1 MKKKEYPNLFPKLDT
16 YGTPKEPINKPYF
29 LKLGAVFRIGMP
41 ANQSYLYIQESMT
54 SKKSNLNVL
63 HPKKLFNQIVVAT
76 GILELS
82 NSKQKAIL
90 ERRDKTDFYTG
101 LRRIYVDIN
110 DAIIA
115 KEVIPL

>member
-16 YGTPKEPINKPYF
+16 YGPPKESINKPYL
-29 LKLGAVFRIGMP
+29 LKLGASFRIGMP

-90 ERRDKTDFYTG
+90 ERRDKTDFYAG